1 MAAAQPSSRLAT
13 APLPHRARPSRQKGA
28 PLPPL
33 APSHHQFQAPSTKPE
48 IDAEFQKWPPGERHR
63 PRRQILPLRR
73 GRRKEEFSPLS
84 VVVKSRR
91 RLPSSLLPSLAQASS
106 HGRPSLNHRS
116 PPPPSTPDLGPN
128 IKKVREEVLYP
139 SHSTNFGFLHPTAR
153 SMPSSS
159 HGRRRT
165 PSSIPPSTVSF
176 RSIPRTH
183 TFLTSLNIH
192 LCHPSCNP

>member
-33 APSHHQFQAPSTKPE
+33 APPHHQFQAPSTKPE

-84 VVVKSRR
+84 VVVREHFNDETLFR
-91 RLPSSLLPSLAQASS
+91 CLLV
-106 HGRPSLNHRS
+106 
-116 PPPPSTPDLGPN
+116 DD
-128 IKKVREEVLYP
+128 K
-139 SHSTNFGFLHPTAR
+139 LHAA
-153 SMPSSS
+153 
-159 HGRRRT
+159 
-165 PSSIPPSTVSF
+165 
-176 RSIPRTH
+176 
-183 TFLTSLNIH
+183 LL
-192 LCHPSCNP
+192 